1 MKSRV
6 EFPSPAAVELA
17 TGVGTLRGLRWG
29 RTGDVSVLALHGW
42 LDNAASFSQL
52 SPLLA
57 DADVVAI
64 DLPGHGYSDHLPPGA
79 RYHFIDYIPV
89 VLDVMDQLGW
99 PNCVLIG
106 HSLGAAIASFTAATE
121 PDRVRGLFL
130 IDGLGPL
137 SEKPNSA
144 PGRLQRSVRKF
155 ADRPATVATE
165 EYPALDTMID
175 ARYRAS
181 RISKAGAAALATRNS
196 MQGEQG
202 FRWRTDPRLRLPN
215 PQYLTE
221 EQVLAFLRKV
231 KAPVVLGMASEGLLQ
246 GQPQTKERIRAF
258 LDIDV
263 VKLLGAHHLHLD
275 NPRPVAQAVN
285 RFLVKSGTGSNQ
297 VPARPN

>member
-1 MKSRV
+1 MKPRV
-6 EFPSPAAVELA
+6 EFPSPVAVELA
-17 TGVGTLRGLRWG
+17 TGAGTIRGLRWG
-29 RTGDVSVLALHGW
+29 RAEDVSILALHGW
-42 LDNAASFSQL
+42 LDNAASFAQL
-52 SPLLA
+52 APLLA

-89 VLDVMDQLGW
+89 VLDAMNELGW

-106 HSLGAAIASFTAATE
+106 HSLGAAIASFTAATA

-137 SEKPNSA
+137 SEKPDSA

-155 ADRPATVATE
+155 ADHPATATT
-165 EYPALDTMID
+165 EYSDLDAMVD
-175 ARYRAS
+175 ARYRAG
-181 RISKAGAAALATRNS
+181 RLSKVGAAALATRNS
-196 MQGEQG
+196 IQGEQG

-231 KAPVVLGMASEGLLQ
+231 EAPAVLGMASEGLLQ

-258 LDIDV
+258 SNIDV
-263 VKLLGAHHLHLD
+263 VKLSGAHHLHLD
-275 NPRPVAQAVN
+275 DPQPMAQAVN
-285 RFLVKSGTGSNQ
+285 RFLINFVTGSNQ
-297 VPARPN
+297 ATARPN